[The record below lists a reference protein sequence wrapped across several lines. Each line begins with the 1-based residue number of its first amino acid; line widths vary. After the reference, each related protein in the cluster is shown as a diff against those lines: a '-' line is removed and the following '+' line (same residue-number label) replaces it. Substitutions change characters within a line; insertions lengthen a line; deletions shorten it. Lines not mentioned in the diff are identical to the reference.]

1 MAAQAEYYEEEPAA
15 ERPRVEDALPH
26 ASASI
31 VPADSI
37 SGRALLAVVAIMTF
51 LAALTLGAVVLVRS
65 AAGDW
70 QSAVAREVTIQLR
83 PSDQRDIEAD
93 LRQAAAL
100 ASQTAGIASVR
111 IYSKEESASLLEPWL
126 GSSVSLG
133 DLPVPRLVVVRIAAD
148 ETPDLGALRS
158 QLAAIPGATLDDHRG
173 YIERMRAMARSAVA
187 I

>member
-1 MAAQAEYYEEEPAA
+1 MAAQAEYYEEEPPAP
-15 ERPRVEDALPH
+15 EEGREDDAPLR
-26 ASASI
+26 ASSSI

-70 QSAVAREVTIQLR
+70 QSSVAREVTIQLR

-100 ASQTAGIASVR
+100 AEATAGVASVR
-111 IYSKEESASLLEPWL
+111 VYSKQESAGLLEPWL
-126 GSSVSLG
+126 GNALSLG
-133 DLPVPRLVVVRIAAD
+133 DLPIPRLIVVRIASDAA
-148 ETPDLGALRS
+148 PDLAALRR
-158 QLAAIPGATLDDHRG
+158 QIAAI
-173 YIERMRAMARSAVA
+173 
-187 I
+187 